1 MGGSFLTADIVID
14 NSLTQSLQSAKTS
27 LTTTNPE
34 RTCTDR
40 DLTWPCVRNS
50 GPTSGLVI
58 SKSVALHFSNFCAVG
73 YLLVLS
79 KASAELSSP
88 YLLVNKAVVAFGMPK
103 NLCLT
108 YRNDGSENVG
118 AGAPSNKFRLHPD
131 VRTRFA
137 RWASWY
143 LRMGSDSH
151 SIRNLDQEFSA
162 CGWWTIFDL
171 QPVVSN

>member
-40 DLTWPCVRNS
+40 DVTWLTWPCVRSS
-50 GPTSGLVI
+50 GPASGLVL
-58 SKSVALHFSNFCAVG
+58 SKSVALRFSNFRVAG

-79 KASAELSSP
+79 EASAELSSP
-88 YLLVNKAVVAFGMPK
+88 YLLVNRAVVAFGMPK

-108 YRNDGSENVG
+108 HRNDASENLG
-118 AGAPSNKFRLHPD
+118 AGDPSNKFRLHPD
-131 VRTRFA
+131 VRTCFA

-143 LRMGSDSH
+143 LRTGSDSH

-162 CGWWTIFDL
+162 CGW
-171 QPVVSN
+171 